1 MITIEHKKYN
11 KIEEINVKGHAG
23 YAPIGK
29 DIICSAVSSV
39 VYTLKIALE
48 KADENKKALLLKCEL
63 NEGKALIVFEPLSAE
78 TKAVVNALIDGLKA
92 LSDSYPDYIGFL
104 PCGA

>member
-1 MITIEHKKYN
+1 MITIEHKRYN
-11 KIEEINVKGHAG
+11 QIEEINVNGHAG

-63 NEGKALIVFEPLSAE
+63 NEGKAVIIFEPLSESTSAI
-78 TKAVVNALIDGLKA
+78 VNALIDGLKA
-92 LSDSYPDYIGFL
+92 LSDSYPEYIGFL

>member
-11 KIEEINVKGHAG
+11 KIEELTVRGHAG
-23 YAPIGK
+23 YAPIGE

-48 KADENKKALLLKCEL
+48 KADKNKKVLLLKCEL
-63 NEGKALIVFEPLSAE
+63 NEGEAIITFEPLSAE
-78 TKAVVNALIDGLKA
+78 TQAVFKAVLDGLKV
-92 LSDSYPDYIGFL
+92 LSESYPDYIGFL